1 MVLPNVSV
9 EQPGTF
15 YDAKVYIFKIA
26 PFQLNNNDAAIRF
39 FVKESKLHIEKA
51 LKVEI
56 DKNTII
62 IDLDHAKLLNKS
74 DLADTSMPS
83 AAEVI
88 SKTKVRNNI
97 SNPVPVDKS
106 LQSRQKEES
115 RISSDKTLNL
125 KKYLNIVAGFTAIIM
140 FFFLGYSV
148 YKNRSGD
155 VSDLV
160 DITKDSIKT
169 LATYPISPKQQLKL
183 VEVAG
188 EKILL
193 GVSGDSIS
201 YLKTV
206 DETQQHNSINVVEN
220 KPLKIDTSP
229 KSELQL
235 SARSRPAAS
244 KAKKSY
250 PISSGVENG
259 SNGEGNIAMKMLSK
273 QDKDYSDVSNVE
285 IKQKK
290 SLTSSIDSSKKTMVK
305 KSKSTENNK
314 AVEDVTKLIRKKL
327 QNLPKV

>member
-1 MVLPNVSV
+1 M
-9 EQPGTF
+9 
-15 YDAKVYIFKIA
+15 K
-26 PFQLNNNDAAIRF
+26 
-39 FVKESKLHIEKA
+39 KA

-169 LATYPISPKQQLKL
+169 LATYPISQ
-183 VEVAG
+183 
-188 EKILL
+188 
-193 GVSGDSIS
+193 
-201 YLKTV
+201 
-206 DETQQHNSINVVEN
+206 
-220 KPLKIDTSP
+220 
-229 KSELQL
+229 
-235 SARSRPAAS
+235 
-244 KAKKSY
+244 
-250 PISSGVENG
+250 SSS
-259 SNGEGNIAMKMLSK
+259 SN
-273 QDKDYSDVSNVE
+273 
-285 IKQKK
+285 
-290 SLTSSIDSSKKTMVK
+290 
-305 KSKSTENNK
+305 
-314 AVEDVTKLIRKKL
+314 
-327 QNLPKV
+327 